1 METNGAVSGLKESF
15 VVCRDSSGAETRGT
29 LVRLTRDLA
38 VFEIYSPT
46 VVLRMSEVLA
56 EFKITFQDRLIYS
69 GRAVVSSLVNS
80 GTGLVCEASLDE
92 GWLELS
98 AVLPGGKNPLPAQF
112 GEFLKSWQHNY
123 RVRPEFKVVVADM
136 ESLFADMRLWLDQ
149 VELSLRSTSSGDR
162 IQRERE
168 AAHELAASVLPA
180 IDSIGDQFEEI
191 AAGLDADARPA
202 HIRFAR
208 RQLHPLVLCSP
219 FAFRTYRKPLGYAGD
234 YEMVNMIVRNPYE
247 GGSLFAKVVNAWFLD
262 QLPALA
268 HRNRITILKQ
278 RLKAETARAM
288 RLGRPAKIFNLGCGP
303 AGEIQEF
310 IKEEIVA
317 SSARFDLLDF
327 NEETIQ
333 HTGALLRE
341 LARKN
346 NRTTGI
352 QMLQKSVAQVLKEAA
367 RASAGTANGSTGKY
381 DFLYCAGLFDYLP
394 DRVCKQLM
402 NVFYE
407 SVAPGGLLLVTNV
420 DATLAFRNKL
430 EFILDWNLL
439 YRNHRQ
445 MTALKP
451 DQALADDCSV
461 LADASAVNLFLEI
474 RKPENA

>member
-1 METNGAVSGLKESF
+1 V
-15 VVCRDSSGAETRGT
+15 D
-29 LVRLTRDLA
+29 
-38 VFEIYSPT
+38 
-46 VVLRMSEVLA
+46 
-56 EFKITFQDRLIYS
+56 
-69 GRAVVSSLVNS
+69 
-80 GTGLVCEASLDE
+80 
-92 GWLELS
+92 
-98 AVLPGGKNPLPAQF
+98 
-112 GEFLKSWQHNY
+112 
-123 RVRPEFKVVVADM
+123 
-136 ESLFADMRLWLDQ
+136 
-149 VELSLRSTSSGDR
+149 
-162 IQRERE
+162 
-168 AAHELAASVLPA
+168 AA
-180 IDSIGDQFEEI
+180 
-191 AAGLDADARPA
+191 ARPA

-208 RQLHPLVLCSP
+208 RQLHPLLMCSP
-219 FAFRTYRKPLGYAGD
+219 FSHRTYRKPLGYAGD

-262 QLPALA
+262 QLPAVA

-278 RLKAETARAM
+278 RLKAETARAV
-288 RLGRPAKIFNLGCGP
+288 RLGRSAKILNLGCGP

-310 IKEEIVA
+310 LKEEIVS

-346 NRTTGI
+346 NRSTGI
-352 QMLQKSVAQVLKEAA
+352 QMQQKSVAQVIKDAA
-367 RASAGTANGSTGKY
+367 RAGAGKANGASGRY

-420 DATLAFRNKL
+420 DATLPFRNKL

-445 MTALKP
+445 MAALRP
-451 DQALADDCSV
+451 DKALEENCSV
-461 LADASAVNLFLEI
+461 KADASAVNLFLEI
-474 RKPENA
+474 RKPEHA